1 MFPISDSD
9 LTTRTRPMVNLT
21 MIGLCA
27 AVFIYELIIGEL
39 GRVIFFYQFGV
50 IPAELVHG
58 LNLAILK
65 TPAGNF
71 NIDSPIPAWITVF
84 TSMFIHGDWVHFA
97 VNMLFLWV
105 FGDNIE
111 DRFGHLRYLLFYLAA
126 GVAAVLL
133 QTVTDT
139 TSQLP
144 TIGASGAIAGVLGAY
159 LILFPYSRIR
169 TLVFFFF
176 IMFVRIRA
184 LFLLGFWFLLQFFG
198 GIGSLGPSAQG
209 GGVAYW
215 AHVGG
220 FLLGITVAICYRLFT
235 RQGPRPSRPESTQY
249 WRGRPL

>member
-1 MFPISDSD
+1 
-9 LTTRTRPMVNLT
+9 MVNLT

-39 GRVIFFYQFGV
+39 GRFIFFYQFGV
-50 IPAELVHG
+50 IPTELVHG

-71 NIDSPIPAWITVF
+71 NIDSPIPTWMTVF
-84 TSMFIHGDWVHFA
+84 TSMFIHGDWLHFA

-139 TSQLP
+139 TSELP

-159 LILFPYSRIR
+159 LILFPSSRIR

-176 IMFVRIRA
+176 IVFVRIRA

-235 RQGPRPSRPESTQY
+235 RQGPRPGRPQATQY

>member
-1 MFPISDSD
+1 MFPISDGD
-9 LTTRTRPMVNLT
+9 LTTRTRPVVNLT

-27 AVFIYELIIGEL
+27 AVFIYELTIGEL

-58 LNLAILK
+58 LNLAMLK

-71 NIDSPIPAWITVF
+71 NIDSPIPAWMTVF
-84 TSMFIHGDWVHFA
+84 TSMFIHGDWLHFA

-126 GVAAVLL
+126 GVAAVLF

-139 TSQLP
+139 TSELP

-159 LILFPYSRIR
+159 LILFPTSRIR

-176 IMFVRIRA
+176 IMFFRIRA

-220 FLLGITVAICYRLFT
+220 FLLGITIAIFYRLST
-235 RQGPRPSRPESTQY
+235 RRGPRPGRPQATRY

>member
-1 MFPISDSD
+1 MFPISDGD

-27 AVFIYELIIGEL
+27 AVFIYELTIGEL

-58 LNLAILK
+58 LNLAMLK
-65 TPAGNF
+65 TSAGNF
-71 NIDSPIPAWITVF
+71 NIDSPIPAWMTMF
-84 TSMFIHGDWVHFA
+84 TSMFIHGDWMHFA

-126 GVAAVLL
+126 GVAAVLF

-139 TSQLP
+139 TSELP

-159 LILFPYSRIR
+159 LILFPTSRIR

-220 FLLGITVAICYRLFT
+220 FLLGITVAIFYRLST
-235 RQGPRPSRPESTQY
+235 RQRPRPQATQ
-249 WRGRPL
+249 

>member
-1 MFPISDSD
+1 MFPISDGD
-9 LTTRTRPMVNLT
+9 LTTRTHPIVNLT

-27 AVFIYELIIGEL
+27 AVFIYELIIGEM
-39 GRVIFFYQFGV
+39 GRFIFFYQFGV

-58 LNLAILK
+58 LNLAMLK

-71 NIDSPIPAWITVF
+71 NIDSPIPAWMTMF
-84 TSMFIHGDWVHFA
+84 TSMFIHGDWMHFA

-126 GVAAVLL
+126 GVAAVLF

-139 TSQLP
+139 TSELP

-159 LILFPYSRIR
+159 LILFPTSRIR

-220 FLLGITVAICYRLFT
+220 FLLGITVAIFYRLST
-235 RQGPRPSRPESTQY
+235 RQRPRPQATQ
-249 WRGRPL
+249 

>member
-27 AVFIYELIIGEL
+27 AVFIYELTIGEL

-58 LNLAILK
+58 LNLAMLE

-71 NIDSPIPAWITVF
+71 NIDSPIPAWMTMF
-84 TSMFIHGDWVHFA
+84 TSMFIHGDWMHFA

-126 GVAAVLL
+126 GVAAVLF

-159 LILFPYSRIR
+159 LILFPTSRIR

-220 FLLGITVAICYRLFT
+220 FLLGITVAIFYRLFT
-235 RQGPRPSRPESTQY
+235 RQGPRPQATQY